1 MRTLTISLLSLL
13 LVLPAV
19 AQDVVDEAEEPE
31 IRRYTV
37 EVVIFRYTQDVGVG
51 SERFLPDEPE
61 PVPEQEELPQ
71 DDELVSIEDPAPLED
86 EDVEPP
92 PDIELVLLEEDDYQ
106 MVEILDRLEKLD
118 VYEPIMHFGWI
129 QATWPRE
136 QTEALPL
143 HRFAEVPEG
152 LDGTLT
158 LYLSRFLH
166 LVVDLQLDAPL
177 EDDVEYRPSPGY
189 GDFELLQDHDAQAPL
204 PVRYLIQED
213 RILRNGELR
222 YYDHPKFGLLA
233 KVTRVEEEEESPEAG
248 ELLGYPLQ

>member
-1 MRTLTISLLSLL
+1 M
-13 LVLPAV
+13 
-19 AQDVVDEAEEPE
+19 
-31 IRRYTV
+31 

-51 SERFLPDEPE
+51 SERFLPDEPAPE
-61 PVPEQEELPQ
+61 PELALEELPE
-71 DDELVSIEDPAPLED
+71 DDEPAIIEEPAPLED
-86 EDVEPP
+86 EEAELP
-92 PDIELVLLEEDDYQ
+92 PDIELVLLEEDEYQ
-106 MVEILDRLEKLD
+106 MAEIFDRLEELD
-118 VYEPIMHFGWI
+118 VYEPVMHFGWT
-129 QATWPRE
+129 QATWPKE

-166 LVVDLQLDAPL
+166 LVVDLQLKAPQEEEDAGYVPT
-177 EDDVEYRPSPGY
+177 PGY
-189 GDFELLQDHDAQAPL
+189 GDFALLRDYDAQASQ
-204 PVRYLIQED
+204 PVHFRIQED

-233 KVTRVEEEEESPEAG
+233 KVTRVEEEEDPETG